1 MPNHLQKLY
10 ISLQEQLETDLRVGQ
25 KALTHSVSKGD
36 SSETDWLKALLD
48 HLPHR
53 YQASRAFVVDSSGRK
68 SEQIDIVIYDRQYT
82 PILYNKN
89 EQRLIPAESV
99 YAVFEVKPTLNRQN
113 LLYASKKAAS
123 VRKLHRTSAKI
134 AYAAGKYEPKPLF
147 PIIGGIL
154 TYESQWSP
162 SIGKSLTNILQTL
175 DISSR
180 LDIGCVITAG
190 TFEAEYSSEKVKL
203 ISSNPE
209 MSLAAFL
216 FRLLARLQGLATV
229 PAIDYEKYNRWLA

>member
-1 MPNHLQKLY
+1 MPNHLQNLY
-10 ISLQEQLETDLRVGQ
+10 TSLQEQLDSDLRVGQ
-25 KALTHSVSKGD
+25 KALTHPVSKGD
-36 SSETDWLKALLD
+36 SNEADWLNALKD

-53 YQASRAFVVDSSGRK
+53 YQASSAFVIDSRGRK

-99 YAVFEVKPTLNRQN
+99 YAVFEVRPALNRKN
-113 LLYASKKAAS
+113 ILYAGKKAAS
-123 VRKLHRTSAKI
+123 VRKLLRTSAQI

-154 TYESQWSP
+154 TYKSEWNP
-162 SIGKSLTNILQTL
+162 GLGKTLIGILQVL
-175 DISSR
+175 DVNSR
-180 LDIGCVITAG
+180 LDIGCVVTAG
-190 TFEAEYSSEKVKL
+190 TFEASYTSDIVEIESS
-203 ISSNPE
+203 SPQ

-216 FRLLARLQGLATV
+216 FRLLAKLQSLATV
-229 PAIDYEKYNRWLA
+229 PAIDYQEYNKWLV